1 MYNNSTD
8 ALVNAINGRKLIMQP
23 ISIYVDK
30 LNRREYL
37 IIPKHELKYKV
48 YHAGA
53 YVFASEKEMEKNNLV
68 PNNRQAILED
78 EKLMHY
84 GYEDTMI
91 TVSSIV
97 GTLLCDFLN
106 CKFTDYKSLKAFTD
120 KYSLMMLTEM
130 LTENGYDKRM
140 KILFTKQEYERLI
153 SDIAIA
159 CGHNLEK
166 KKEKFIADIENCYNM
181 NDKNNNLTPYEIY
194 TKNGKDNKTY
204 GLYSKEKTYLEF
216 DTIINQSNVE
226 ATEEHILSPYIIS
239 SVDLNQILFV
249 SFKELMCID
258 KFPMKK
264 CKNCGKYFVPDKRTD
279 EFYCNNYFN
288 DTGKTCKEIG
298 FFLCNQR
305 KLREDEVAR
314 IYRNTYQQKLLRA
327 SRHPDNED
335 YKKDLEDF
343 RTEYKEIKKQV
354 RTGEMSQE
362 EFKEWILEKK
372 K

>member
-8 ALVNAINGRKLIMQP
+8 ALVNAINGRKLTMQP

-30 LNRREYL
+30 SNRREYL

-48 YHAGA
+48 YHVGA
-53 YVFASEKEMEKNNLV
+53 YVFASEKEMETNNLV
-68 PNNRQAILED
+68 SNNRQAILED

-91 TVSSIV
+91 SVNNIA

-106 CKFTDYKSLKAFTD
+106 CKFTEYKSLKAFTD

-130 LTENGYDKRM
+130 LTENGYDKRI
-140 KILFTKQEYERLI
+140 KILFTKQEYEKLI
-153 SDIAIA
+153 TDIAIT

-166 KKEKFIADIENCYNM
+166 KKEKFISDIENCYNM
-181 NDKNNNLTPYEIY
+181 NSKQNSDLTPYEIY
-194 TKNGKDNKTY
+194 TNNGKDNKTY
-204 GLYSKEKTYLEF
+204 NLYNREKTYLEF
-216 DTIINQSNVE
+216 DKEINPEGEIV
-226 ATEEHILSPYIIS
+226 LSPYVIS

-249 SFKELMCID
+249 ALKELMCID

-305 KLREDEVAR
+305 KLKEDEVAR

-327 SRHPDNED
+327 SRHPENEE
-335 YKKDLEDF
+335 YKKDLEEF
-343 RTEYKEIKKQV
+343 REAYKGIKKSV
-354 RTGEMSQE
+354 RTGEMTQE